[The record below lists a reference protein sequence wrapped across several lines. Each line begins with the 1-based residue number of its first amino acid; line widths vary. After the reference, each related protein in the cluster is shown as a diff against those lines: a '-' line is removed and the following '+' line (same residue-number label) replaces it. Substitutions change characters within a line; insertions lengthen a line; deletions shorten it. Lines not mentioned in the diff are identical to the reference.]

1 MVWLDGFCR
10 GELGT
15 EHRGASCW
23 ISVVLDVC
31 EMVCRR
37 LDGEACSGEESVD
50 DGRGAV
56 FAVIV
61 AVLSAIE

>member
-1 MVWLDGFCR
+1 MVRLDGFCC

-31 EMVCRR
+31 EMVC
-37 LDGEACSGEESVD
+37 
-50 DGRGAV
+50 
-56 FAVIV
+56 
-61 AVLSAIE
+61 